1 MGWFREARGSW
12 LVDEDQALSNQP
24 PANSFITRS
33 ATKLMSGE
41 TRTEG
46 NKSEPPGAKSAA
58 VYRKCQHYLLLL
70 KGKVGVIV
78 LWSSR
83 GIKSTRCSLGPLLFR
98 HLAGFSW
105 VKMTNTG
112 GRRLKQ
118 WLMEQI
124 QSGQYAGLQWE
135 DESRTLFR
143 IPWKHAGKQDY
154 NQEVDASI
162 FKVWHQSQRQKIT
175 GMPGIRIYSF
185 LHRPGLFLKAST
197 RRGTRR
203 NLPPGRPDF
212 AALWIKALTSRRWP
226 SAHSSTF
233 LNLTKSTAS
242 CLRKSRRVSWFHLHL
257 HSSRWLDCPTNV
269 H

>member
-1 MGWFREARGSW
+1 MGGSSEARGSW
-12 LVDEDQALSNQP
+12 LVDGDQAPSNQP

-33 ATKLMSGE
+33 ATKLMGGE

-58 VYRKCQHYLLLL
+58 VYRKW
-70 KGKVGVIV
+70 GKVGVIV

-83 GIKSTRCSLGPLLFR
+83 GIKSTWCSSGPLLFW
-98 HLAGFSW
+98 HLGGFSW

-197 RRGTRR
+197 RRGTRL
-203 NLPPGRPDF
+203 NLLPGRPDF

-226 SAHSSTF
+226 SAHSSTS

-242 CLRKSRRVSWFHLHL
+242 CRRKSRRVSWFHLHR
-257 HSSRWLDCPTNV
+257 HSSRWLDRPTNV